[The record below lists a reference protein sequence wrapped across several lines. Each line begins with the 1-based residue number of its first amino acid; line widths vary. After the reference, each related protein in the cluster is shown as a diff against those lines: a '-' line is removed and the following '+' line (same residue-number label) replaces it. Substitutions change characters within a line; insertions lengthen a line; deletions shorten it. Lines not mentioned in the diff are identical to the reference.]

1 MHALHRAKVV
11 QGTPPA
17 EEAVQTSAAL
27 CRKSGSYPG
36 PSNRADVVAVALR
49 TSILSPEYGGSSVW
63 QGEHVVAAGV
73 RGLKGLGLL
82 SWDLSQGVEGE
93 GVCFKSSPLNPY
105 ISLHGP
111 RRNPLFQPCV
121 IPSKPQALSPNCSEK
136 NLFCCLLS
144 CPSLRH
150 VSTELPLPDGSGL
163 EAHHHPRYQQRLQ
176 QLREPR
182 RGLDQDLR
190 PRGAAADSEP
200 HCSAQLPYVHR
211 LPCLLQELAKLTP
224 SPRQEAQETSRRSR
238 ETGRLLI
245 SFSPSDARRDPTVE
259 PLGREPPAVQ
269 AESRDPPTPTLAQI
283 TAQPVYPPNAER
295 GRGYLRQRL

>member
-1 MHALHRAKVV
+1 MLLYESRCAATDWLEKRGLINSHFYSAPGSPPPGPHNSALHDPGEGAETPEK
-11 QGTPPA
+11 GTACMHYTVPRSCRGPPPA

-182 RGLDQDLR
+182 RGLD
-190 PRGAAADSEP
+190 
-200 HCSAQLPYVHR
+200 
-211 LPCLLQELAKLTP
+211 
-224 SPRQEAQETSRRSR
+224 
-238 ETGRLLI
+238 
-245 SFSPSDARRDPTVE
+245 
-259 PLGREPPAVQ
+259 
-269 AESRDPPTPTLAQI
+269 
-283 TAQPVYPPNAER
+283 
-295 GRGYLRQRL
+295 